1 MDLILIKI
9 FVLTVD
15 ILLHDLF
22 HCRQSASE
30 KKKSFSKGQ
39 VDKVQGK
46 IIQQPRTAW
55 GVQKEGEREV
65 RFGDVAGV
73 ISNKHMT
80 VHTHTAF

>member
-1 MDLILIKI
+1 MNLI
-9 FVLTVD
+9 FFLTVD

-30 KKKSFSKGQ
+30 KKKSFSQ

-46 IIQQPRTAW
+46 NIQQPRTAR
-55 GVQKEGEREV
+55 GVQKEGERAV

-73 ISNKHMT
+73 ISNKHFT
-80 VHTHTAF
+80 VL